1 MTSKSQSNIATL
13 DYKALQEIYNNHEE
27 LNYKELCN
35 KLHIKEYAGNSKVKQ
50 LRELT
55 GLCKYERKGHK
66 YIITEISDKETID
79 LFNNRSIYIPYI
91 QIILSHL
98 FEQYYLKN
106 KKNEMY
112 FSTKELMFSLGMINE
127 NFKAITGKDMYF
139 NCGLVAKE
147 NGFNQNSL
155 YNFAY
160 KGYNSVLK
168 PIVKS
173 ALRSMKNSKSI
184 ELVDGYKVY
193 KEIKLSENETVT
205 NYEYTNVNEQLGK
218 EIFMIEGDVMT
229 EMDIAGANELYG
241 KKAYLKDSYYVNCN
255 KMLRE
260 KCKTDEFKKNRWDFD
275 GFYRAY
281 MIVVNNKRLT
291 HNIKDLKTEFNQVV
305 QDKMFRTKTLN
316 FLTGSE
322 LDTFVKA
329 TINTLE
335 ESQYNF
341 KNDIKKQEKILNEL
355 SHTT

>member
-1 MTSKSQSNIATL
+1 
-13 DYKALQEIYNNHEE
+13 
-27 LNYKELCN
+27 
-35 KLHIKEYAGNSKVKQ
+35 
-50 LRELT
+50 
-55 GLCKYERKGHK
+55 
-66 YIITEISDKETID
+66 
-79 LFNNRSIYIPYI
+79 
-91 QIILSHL
+91 
-98 FEQYYLKN
+98 
-106 KKNEMY
+106 
-112 FSTKELMFSLGMINE
+112 
-127 NFKAITGKDMYF
+127 
-139 NCGLVAKE
+139 
-147 NGFNQNSL
+147 
-155 YNFAY
+155 
-160 KGYNSVLK
+160 
-168 PIVKS
+168 
-173 ALRSMKNSKSI
+173 MKNSKSI